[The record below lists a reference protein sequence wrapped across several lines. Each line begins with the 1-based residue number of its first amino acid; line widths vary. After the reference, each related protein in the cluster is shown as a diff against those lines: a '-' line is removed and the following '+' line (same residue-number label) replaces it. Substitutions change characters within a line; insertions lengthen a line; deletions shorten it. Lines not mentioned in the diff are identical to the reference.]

1 MNESR
6 EENKNP
12 RFCRRCLLQEA
23 DPEAYQR
30 DLVSVLARM
39 DSETRTPP
47 AEYERRLG
55 VCRAC
60 DRLNAGTC
68 EACGC
73 YVELRAAVRRQ
84 KCPYRKW

>member
-1 MNESR
+1 MSENR
-6 EENKNP
+6 EEKKNP
-12 RFCRRCLLQEA
+12 LFCRRCLLEEA

-39 DSETRTPP
+39 DRETRTPA
-47 AEYERRLG
+47 AEYERRLDA
-55 VCRAC
+55 CRAC
-60 DRLNAGTC
+60 GRLNAGTC